1 MGEFPALLKS
11 IASSSTIWCRNNWD
25 LFQRIGI
32 VIRSESGNPCTH
44 LYDLLVLD
52 SVLWTQVDFFE
63 KRSDQK
69 SNDMVPSSHWS
80 LLLSCAWRVAR
91 MKLQTGSSYEAV
103 ACRTHAATGS
113 SYEAVAFR
121 THEATGSSYKAVVY
135 CTHEATGSSY

>member
-1 MGEFPALLKS
+1 MGPFPKN
-11 IASSSTIWCRNNWD
+11 RNSYT
-25 LFQRIGI
+25 LRI
-32 VIRSESGNPCTH
+32 RQSCTH
-44 LYDLLVLD
+44 FYDLLVLD

-103 ACRTHAATGS
+103 ACRTHEATGSSYKAVAYRTHVATGS